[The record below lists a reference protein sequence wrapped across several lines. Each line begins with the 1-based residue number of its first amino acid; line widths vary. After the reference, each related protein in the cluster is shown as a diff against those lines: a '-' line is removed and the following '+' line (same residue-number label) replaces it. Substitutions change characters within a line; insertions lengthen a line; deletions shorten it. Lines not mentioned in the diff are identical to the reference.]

1 MITKGI
7 VLAGGSGTRLHPITK
22 STSKQ
27 LLPVFDKPLVYYPLS
42 VLMLAGIRDILV
54 ITTAHDQAQFIKLL
68 GDGRQWG
75 VRLEYAIQAEPRGLA
90 EAFIIGESF
99 IGDDGCALVLGDNI
113 FYGHGFQSTLQR
125 AAATDHGAVV
135 FAYQVRDPER
145 YGIVEFDEDNVP
157 LRIVEKPAQPR
168 SPFAVTGLYFYDNR
182 VIEIAKSLSPS
193 ARGEIEIS
201 DVNQHYL
208 ERGVLRAE
216 RLGRGYA
223 WFDAGTIDS
232 LLEASQF
239 MQTIDRR
246 QGLKIACLEETA
258 YFQGFIDAA
267 TVLESA
273 EAYGK
278 SEYGDYLRRL
288 VESS

>member
-1 MITKGI
+1 MIRKGI

-68 GDGRQWG
+68 GYGRQWG

-125 AAATDHGAVV
+125 AAATDQGAVV

-157 LRIVEKPAQPR
+157 IRIVEKPAQPR
-168 SPFAVTGLYFYDNR
+168 SPFAVTGLYFYDNH

-193 ARGEIEIS
+193 VRGELEIS

-223 WFDAGTIDS
+223 WFDAGTVDS

-258 YFQGFIDAA
+258 YFQGFIGAA
-267 TVLESA
+267 TVLEAA

-278 SEYGDYLRRL
+278 SDYGDYLRRL
-288 VESS
+288 VENS

>member
-1 MITKGI
+1 MIRKGI
-7 VLAGGSGTRLHPITK
+7 VLAGGSGTRLYPITK

-113 FYGHGFQSTLQR
+113 FYGHGFHSTLQR
-125 AAATDHGAVV
+125 AAETDEGAVV
-135 FAYQVRDPER
+135 FAYKVRDPER
-145 YGIVEFDEDNVP
+145 YGIVEFDEHGVP
-157 LRIVEKPAQPR
+157 VRIVEKPAQPR

-193 ARGEIEIS
+193 ARGELEIS
-201 DVNQHYL
+201 DINQHYL

-223 WFDAGTIDS
+223 WFDAGTVDS
-232 LLEASQF
+232 LLEASHF

-258 YFQGFIDAA
+258 YYQGFIDGAA
-267 TVLESA
+267 ILAAA

-278 SEYGDYLRRL
+278 SDYGDYLRRL